1 MDRIH
6 AFRQRVHAYFRSD
19 RVSATRAVVCR
30 RPGEYHDFMPRARV
44 PDEDAVRFGAIVT
57 RLRMERRWT
66 LADLSRLSGLNATWL
81 GVLERSGNIPS
92 LTTIFK
98 LAAVFGVEA
107 AELVREVEQS
117 RRGGHAPAS
126 E

>member
-1 MDRIH
+1 MI
-6 AFRQRVHAYFRSD
+6 
-19 RVSATRAVVCR
+19 
-30 RPGEYHDFMPRARV
+30 PMPRARV

-57 RLRMERRWT
+57 RLRMERGWT

-81 GVLERSGNIPS
+81 GILERGGNVPS

-98 LAAVFGVEA
+98 LAEVFGVEA
-107 AELVREVEQS
+107 ADLVREIEQS
-117 RRGGHAPAS
+117 RRGADSRAS

>member
-1 MDRIH
+1 MI
-6 AFRQRVHAYFRSD
+6 
-19 RVSATRAVVCR
+19 
-30 RPGEYHDFMPRARV
+30 PMPRTRV
-44 PDEDAVRFGAIVT
+44 PDEDAVRFGAIVS

-81 GVLERSGNIPS
+81 GVLERGGNIPS

-107 AELVREVEQS
+107 AELVREVEQA
-117 RRGGHAPAS
+117 RRRTHAPAS

>member
-6 AFRQRVHAYFRSD
+6 AFRLRVHAYFRSN
-19 RVSATRAVVCR
+19 RVPAGRASTI
-30 RPGEYHDFMPRARV
+30 DSMPRARV
-44 PDEDAVRFGAIVT
+44 PNEDAVRFGAIVT
-57 RLRMERRWT
+57 RLRMERGWT

-81 GVLERSGNIPS
+81 GVLERGGNIPS

-117 RRGGHAPAS
+117 RRRGHAPAS

>member
-1 MDRIH
+1 MDRIYT
-6 AFRQRVHAYFRSD
+6 FRQRVHAYFRSN
-19 RVSATRAVVCR
+19 RASAARASVWR
-30 RPGEYHDFMPRARV
+30 RRAEYHDSMPRARV

-57 RLRMERRWT
+57 RLRMERGWT

-81 GVLERSGNIPS
+81 GVLERGGNIPS
-92 LTTIFK
+92 LTTILK

-107 AELVREVEQS
+107 AELVREVDQA
-117 RRGGHAPAS
+117 RRREHAPAS